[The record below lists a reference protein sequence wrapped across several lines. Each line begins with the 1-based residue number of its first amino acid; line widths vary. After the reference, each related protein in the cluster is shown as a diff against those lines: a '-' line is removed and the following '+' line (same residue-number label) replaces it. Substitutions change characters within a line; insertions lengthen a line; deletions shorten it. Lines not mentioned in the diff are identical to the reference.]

1 MQPERDE
8 RVATYPEDVMAEL
21 VELTVELVEPYIPH
35 LVRVLGSYDPTY
47 RDAARDALTRLVPLT
62 AQKNFVDHF
71 GRAGPFW
78 SGSTKMVGRG
88 KGVLGYTPFIL

>member
-35 LVRVLGSYDPTY
+35 LERVLGSYDPTS
-47 RDAARDALTRLVPLT
+47 VP
-62 AQKNFVDHF
+62 
-71 GRAGPFW
+71 
-78 SGSTKMVGRG
+78 
-88 KGVLGYTPFIL
+88 